1 MARVRSLPK
10 VRGVGV
16 EGVCIWEVAGSRA
29 YGIMLLLVVSGQLFC
44 SPKFI
49 LPAFFFLSL

>member
-16 EGVCIWEVAGSRA
+16 EGVCIGEVAGTRA
-29 YGIMLLLVVSGQLFC
+29 VGDYRFSAYFGGGSFAALGSF
-44 SPKFI
+44 SPRFS
-49 LPAFFFLSL
+49 F